1 MKKIFL
7 IITTFFILTSCQS
20 IKDGLSGK
28 KNENSD
34 EFLVQK
40 KNPLVLPP
48 SFSELPKPNDET
60 VDDEISKIEE
70 ETDIQKI
77 LDLDN
82 SSSESNSKDNS
93 GSAEDFGD
101 QHSSTQ
107 YAQASCSDSHGGLGG
122 F

>member
-1 MKKIFL
+1 MKIFL
-7 IITTFFILTSCQS
+7 LITFSYFILTSCQS

-82 SSSESNSKDNS
+82 SSSESPR
-93 GSAEDFGD
+93 
-101 QHSSTQ
+101 
-107 YAQASCSDSHGGLGG
+107 
-122 F
+122 